1 MKTAGWVAWSVT
13 ALVVVCL
20 VVPLLVVVLSS
31 FNPTNELLVP
41 PRGFSLTWYANIF
54 RRSAFVTSFEFSL
67 LLAIGSTACSLL
79 AGLLCAVA
87 IVRHRF
93 PGRQA
98 LGAALMSPLIVPQVV
113 LGMSLLIFLAT
124 IGVVS
129 SLVGLAV
136 LHVILTLPY
145 TARVLIAALTRFPV
159 SLEDAAVI
167 HGASR
172 VKAFTLVTLPT
183 IKPGLITAAL
193 FGFVTSFDNFTSS
206 QFLVWDRTTLPIE
219 IYAYI
224 RTENDPTVSAIS
236 TLLILGTVGI
246 VVLAERWV
254 GLETVTG

>member
-1 MKTAGWVAWSVT
+1 MKTAGWFAWSVT
-13 ALVVVCL
+13 AAVVVCL
-20 VVPLLVVVLSS
+20 VVPLLVVVASS

-54 RRSAFVTSFEFSL
+54 RRSAFLASFQFSV
-67 LLAIGSTACSLL
+67 LLALASTACSLV

-87 IVRHRF
+87 IVRYRF

-113 LGMSLLIFLAT
+113 LGMSLLIFLSA

-129 SLVGLAV
+129 SLVGLGV

-172 VKAFTLVTLPT
+172 IEAFTLVTLPT
-183 IKPGLITAAL
+183 IKPGLITAAI

-219 IYAYI
+219 IYSYI

-236 TLLILGTVGI
+236 TVLILATVGI